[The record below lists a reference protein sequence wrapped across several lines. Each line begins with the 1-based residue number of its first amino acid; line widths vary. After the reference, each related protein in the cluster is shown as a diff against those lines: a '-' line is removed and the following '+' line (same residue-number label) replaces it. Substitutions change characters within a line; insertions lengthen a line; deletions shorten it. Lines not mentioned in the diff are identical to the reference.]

1 MSVLDLFANYRIV
14 PIVVLHKPENA
25 GKLAD
30 ALVAGGLPAAEI
42 AFRTEGAEQIVR
54 TLADRG
60 DMLVGAGTVLNAD
73 QVDLAVDAGAQYVA
87 SPGLSIPVLE
97 RCAELGIPAVPGA
110 ATATDVLNALD
121 LGFNIVKLFPAA
133 AIGGVSG
140 VKLLA
145 EPFPTMQ
152 FIPAGGV
159 GAAHIKDYLGLRSVL
174 SVGGSWMVPG
184 QALGRG
190 DFKEVRDRTAHAVRL
205 ANSVPKRAK

>member
-30 ALVAGGLPAAEI
+30 ALVEGGLPAAEI
-42 AFRTEGAEQIVR
+42 AFRTEGAEKIVR

-110 ATATDVLNALD
+110 ATATGSA
-121 LGFNIVKLFPAA
+121 
-133 AIGGVSG
+133 
-140 VKLLA
+140 
-145 EPFPTMQ
+145 
-152 FIPAGGV
+152 
-159 GAAHIKDYLGLRSVL
+159 SV
-174 SVGGSWMVPG
+174 
-184 QALGRG
+184 
-190 DFKEVRDRTAHAVRL
+190 
-205 ANSVPKRAK
+205 